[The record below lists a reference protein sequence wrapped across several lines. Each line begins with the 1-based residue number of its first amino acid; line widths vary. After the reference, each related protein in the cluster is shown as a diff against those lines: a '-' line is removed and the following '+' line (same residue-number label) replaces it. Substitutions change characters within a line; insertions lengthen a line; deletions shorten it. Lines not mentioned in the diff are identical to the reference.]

1 MYGFIFFYRLV
12 LKVHT
17 ITILQEDFV
26 EFNYYCDQTPCEG
39 TLKRASNRIKKR
51 PFRQKDVCS
60 FFIDWMAQT

>member
-26 EFNYYCDQTPCEG
+26 EFNYYCDQTPRVS
-39 TLKRASNRIKKR
+39 TLKRALNRIKKR
-51 PFRQKDVCS
+51 PFRQRTFVH
-60 FFIDWMAQT
+60 FFIGWMAQT